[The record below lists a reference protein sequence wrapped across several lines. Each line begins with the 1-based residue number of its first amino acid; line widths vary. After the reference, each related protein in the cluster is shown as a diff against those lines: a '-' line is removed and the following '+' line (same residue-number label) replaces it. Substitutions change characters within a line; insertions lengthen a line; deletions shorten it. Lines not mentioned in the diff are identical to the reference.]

1 MNDGDKPESPDKSD
15 LLYEREAQRQA
26 LEGQG
31 DWYAFRVEGHLAP
44 CWSEWL
50 GGLAI
55 ANLED
60 GECLLTGPVVDQAAL
75 HGLLVKVRDLNLPLI
90 SVCRIEPAAGDAE
103 KDLLDSNGGP

>member
-1 MNDGDKPESPDKSD
+1 MYHQDKSESPKESD
-15 LLYEREAQRQA
+15 LSHERDAQGEA

-31 DWYAFRVEGHLAP
+31 DWYEFRLKGHLAA

-90 SVCRIEPAAGDAE
+90 SVNRIGPEQLNGKKE
-103 KDLLDSNGGP
+103 DSQ